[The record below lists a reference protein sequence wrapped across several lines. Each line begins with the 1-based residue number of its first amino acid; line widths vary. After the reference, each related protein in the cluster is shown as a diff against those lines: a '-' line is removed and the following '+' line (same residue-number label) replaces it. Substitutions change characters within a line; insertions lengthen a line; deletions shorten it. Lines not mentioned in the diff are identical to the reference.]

1 MKRGTNK
8 SRWLLAGAAALA
20 ISAATAPAS
29 AGQRPLS
36 DFLSQQGAWCVATN
50 DAGIDCAASH
60 YGGPASCGP
69 DEFTFVP
76 VFSFTDPQTGV
87 IAFVDSLDAVNE
99 NVLGG
104 ILDTTLDGSVTES
117 KLPGGFADVK
127 VTLHTSNALTRAFD
141 GETGEI
147 LFGYSSGEVL
157 DGAPPTLGE
166 SFMQITFS
174 NTALG
179 APLPDFA
186 QLQICPAPGQQLEML
201 SIRAQASGP
210 LRAAFG
216 VPEGTP
222 GRFEMTQTG
231 LIGTAA
237 IASPH
242 SRVAVDAFPAEKIII
257 RATGH

>member
-8 SRWLLAGAAALA
+8 SRWLLAGAAVLA
-20 ISAATAPAS
+20 ISAASAPAS

-36 DFLSQQGAWCVATN
+36 DFVSQQGAWCVATN
-50 DAGIDCAASH
+50 DVGIDCAASH
-60 YGGPASCGP
+60 YGGPAACGP
-69 DEFTFVP
+69 DEFTFP
-76 VFSFTDPQTGV
+76 TFFTWSDPQTEV
-87 IAFVDSLDAVNE
+87 IALIDSFDWSNE

-104 ILDTTLDGSVTES
+104 ILDTTLDGSVSES
-117 KLPGGFADVK
+117 KLPGGFADIK
-127 VTLHTSNALTRAFD
+127 VTLHTSDALTRAFD

-147 LFGYSSGEVL
+147 LFGYSAGEVL

-166 SFMQITFS
+166 SFMQITFG

-179 APLPDFA
+179 APLPDLA
-186 QLQICPAPGQQLEML
+186 QLQFCPAPGQQLEML
-201 SIRAQASGP
+201 SVHAQASGP

-237 IASPH
+237 IANPH